1 MWYCGYEGSD
11 MREAFRVSTGMMDI
25 GCWPSSEFEQ
35 SWRSL
40 AFFLRGVCDRCLS
53 LALDR
58 QIHPPS
64 DHSDDKSV
72 SYAVFYPNN
81 RGGQQEPGINI
92 KVDDPPCGLDGQYH
106 PEPNSRPQEHVDPSL
121 FVIEPI
127 ADVAGLEVPIS
138 TKNRIRTCAETDI
151 YIDLFTHK
159 KRRPNTDRD
168 PRRPSGARPGVG
180 RVGRGGGAVLGGP
193 GGRRLRRPRPR
204 GPDRRPHPRRRAPR
218 RAGADAARWRGRPGQ
233 GSRGRVA
240 GQGSC

>member
-138 TKNRIRTCAETDI
+138 TTNRFRTCAE
-151 YIDLFTHK
+151 F
-159 KRRPNTDRD
+159 DRD
-168 PRRPSGARPGVG
+168 PRRPLRCATRRRASGSGWRGCARRAG
-180 RVGRGGGAVLGGP
+180 RPSSSAAAP
-193 GGRRLRRPRPR
+193 SRPRPPAASAPPRTASRRCRR
-204 GPDRRPHPRRRAPR
+204 GPLAR
-218 RAGADAARWRGRPGQ
+218 AARA
-233 GSRGRVA
+233 RVA
-240 GQGSC
+240 GKGRGTRVVLKGESRGGRYALGRQ